1 MKSLTI
7 GYSTC
12 PNDTYIFAE
21 LGGESSLSVSFQPV
35 LADVETLNQLALEG
49 RLDVTK
55 LSFFALGRVRETY
68 ALLYAGAALGH
79 GCGPVLVARPGT
91 ALEKLQ
97 TGVVAAPGELT
108 TARLLLSLYVKREP
122 ILRQMVFSEV
132 MPAVARGEADFGLV
146 IHEGRFT
153 HREYGLE
160 LLLDLGEWWELET
173 GNPIPLGG
181 IAIRRDLGHEVAVEV
196 DRAIQAALTA
206 ARSGSPR
213 VMEYVLAH
221 AQEMSPEVVKQHIN
235 LYVNDFSFHLGLRGR
250 EAAELL
256 LKRARKVGLVP
267 ASRLPLMAYEET
279 PLRF

>member
-1 MKSLTI
+1 MKSLRI

-21 LGGESSLSVSFQPV
+21 LGGESSPTLTFQPV
-35 LADVETLNQLALEG
+35 LADVETLNQWALEG
-49 RLDVTK
+49 RLEVTK
-55 LSFFALGRVRETY
+55 LSFFALGRVRQTY

-91 ALEKLQ
+91 ALEKLE
-97 TGVVAAPGELT
+97 TGVVAAPGNLT

-132 MPAVARGEADFGLV
+132 MPAVVQGEADFGLV

-153 HREYGLE
+153 FRQYGLE
-160 LLLDLGEWWELET
+160 LLLDLGEWWESET
-173 GNPIPLGG
+173 GRAIPLGG
-181 IAIRRDLGHEVAVEV
+181 IAIRRDLGREVAVEV
-196 DRAIQAALTA
+196 DRAIRASLTA
-206 ARSGSPR
+206 ARSGSSR
-213 VMEYVLAH
+213 VVDYVLAH
-221 AQEMSPEVVKQHIN
+221 AQEMSPAVVRRHID
-235 LYVNDFSFHLGLRGR
+235 LYVNDFSSHLGLRGR

-256 LKRARKVGLVP
+256 LRRAREVGLIP
-267 ASRLPLMAYEET
+267 ANNLPLMAYEEA

>member
-1 MKSLTI
+1 MRPLRI

-12 PNDTYIFAE
+12 PNDTYIFAD
-21 LGGESSLSVSFQPV
+21 LGGESSPSIAFQPV
-35 LADVETLNQLALEG
+35 LADVETLNQWALEG
-49 RLDVTK
+49 RLEVTK

-68 ALLYAGAALGH
+68 ALLYAGAALGY

-91 ALEKLQ
+91 PLGKLQ

-108 TARLLLSLYVKREP
+108 TARLLLSLYLKREP

-153 HREYGLE
+153 YREYGLE
-160 LLLDLGEWWELET
+160 LLLDLGEWWDLAT

-181 IAIRRDLGHEVAVEV
+181 IAVRRDLGPEVAAEV
-196 DRAIQAALTA
+196 DRAIRASLAA

-213 VMEYVLAH
+213 VMEYVFCH
-221 AQEMSPEVVKQHIN
+221 AQEMSPAVVRQHID
-235 LYVNDFSFHLGLRGR
+235 LYVNDFSFHLGPSGR
-250 EAAELL
+250 KAAELL
-256 LKRARKVGLVP
+256 LGRAQEAGLIPV
-267 ASRLPLMAYEET
+267 SRLPLMAYEESA
-279 PLRF
+279 